1 MPPADAQ
8 ARQERF
14 RRLLRAPLVAMAFAA
29 PLAMGAVHE
38 AVFVPLL
45 ALAWLIGLLSWGRA
59 QWARAMGTES
69 PPVPGTRL
77 LAALHALVLLQL
89 LPLPPAILKT
99 VSPGSF
105 AFYDRVSLVPLTEWR
120 PISVNPADSARGLAF
135 LFGMSLLFAAA
146 FRELAH
152 ERWRRRL
159 CGTVVAAAFVMTL
172 AALVQASSAHP
183 TRIWGLWQPRWDWG
197 VFGPYVSKNHF
208 AGYMAMAIPLGIAF
222 AAEAFLRL
230 RQAWAG
236 RRRGW
241 VALGGPD
248 GNATIRLSAVAMV
261 LVVGL
266 LASRSR
272 GGLLAGAAAVGVLP
286 LALPRQRARALA
298 LVALIALA
306 GIAWMDLT
314 ATRAAFATRGVQ
326 SSRLDLWSDALRMFP
341 DFPILGAG
349 FNAFG
354 TAYIPYQAVARYEWY
369 GEAHNE
375 YLQALLDTGVVGGT
389 LVLGLVAVLLRRAWA
404 AAAQG
409 PLEAGLLGAVTAC
422 LVHNVVDFN
431 WQIPANAA
439 TFAMLAGLAVQRRAE
454 ATVARA
460 DLDPHRSAA

>member
-1 MPPADAQ
+1 MPHADAA
-8 ARQERF
+8 AREERF
-14 RRLLRAPLVAMAFAA
+14 RRWLRVPLVALAFAG

-45 ALAWLIGLLSWGRA
+45 GLAWVIGILSWARA
-59 QWARAMGTES
+59 QWARAMGVES
-69 PPVPGTRL
+69 APVPAARL
-77 LAALHALVLLQL
+77 LAALHVLVMLQL
-89 LPLPPAILKT
+89 LPLPPAVLRA

-105 AFYDRVSLVPLTEWR
+105 AFYDRYSLVPLAEWR
-120 PISVNPADSARGLAF
+120 PISVNPADTARGLAF

-146 FRELAH
+146 HRELAH

-159 CGTVVAAAFVMTL
+159 CATVVAAGFVMTL
-172 AALVQASSAHP
+172 LALVQASSAHP
-183 TRIWGLWQPRWDWG
+183 TRIYGLWQPRWDWG

-230 RQAWAG
+230 RTAWAG

-241 VALGGPD
+241 VAIGGPD

-272 GGLLAGAAAVGVLP
+272 GGLLAAAAAVGVLP
-286 LALPRQRARALA
+286 LALPRQRVRALA
-298 LVALIALA
+298 LAVLIAVA
-306 GIAWMDLT
+306 GLGWMDLT

-326 SSRLDLWSDALRMFP
+326 SSRLDLWRDALRMFP
-341 DFPILGAG
+341 DFPALGAG

-354 TAYIPYQAVARYEWY
+354 TSYIPYQTVARYEWY

-375 YLQALLDTGVVGGT
+375 YLQALLDTGLVGAVLVAL
-389 LVLGLVAVLLRRAWA
+389 LVLTLLRAAWRGA
-404 AAAQG
+404 AGG
-409 PLEAGLLGAVTAC
+409 PLAAGLLGAVTAC
-422 LVHNVVDFN
+422 LVHNLVDFN

-439 TFAMLAGLAVQRRAE
+439 TFAILSGLAVQPVEAHAE
-454 ATVARA
+454 AR
-460 DLDPHRSAA
+460 DLDPHEGAA